1 MEPVKTPVTYT
12 IEAKALKVE
21 ECFETLRVDKIGDE
35 VMTQKQSLGWF
46 VHFQGSHESIFFG
59 DEKPDFAVDDIV
71 VITFRRK
78 G

>member
-1 MEPVKTPVTYT
+1 MEPVKTPITYT

-21 ECFETLRVDKIGDE
+21 ECFETLRVDKVGDE

-59 DEKPDFAVDDIV
+59 DAKPDFNAGDIV
-71 VITFRRK
+71 KISFQRV
-78 G
+78 